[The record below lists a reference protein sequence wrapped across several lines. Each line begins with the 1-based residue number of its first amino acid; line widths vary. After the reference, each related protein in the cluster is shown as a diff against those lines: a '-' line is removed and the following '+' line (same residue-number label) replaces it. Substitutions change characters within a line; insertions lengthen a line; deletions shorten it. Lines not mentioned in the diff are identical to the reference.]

1 MSGKVYGLS
10 KKAMTEKYEDL
21 VFTRLMAVY
30 AEDES
35 ARILAEIEKENITAN
50 ASGIKKIFDREE
62 RKENLAV
69 LWKYSKKVIN
79 FVAMVVFVA
88 IVSLSSVVVAS
99 ADVREAV
106 AEAIY
111 HLVLRETDRYTEVSI
126 GNSSGFI
133 DPEIYDWEGAY
144 APTYIP
150 NGFSFGEMQDLDSQK
165 IVTYF
170 SETNFISFVQ
180 AQNVIQQ
187 ADTENADRIEQIII
201 NNSEGLLVV
210 KGELTSLTWNI
221 GDTLFTV
228 LGNYYTE
235 ELINMAQ
242 SIKPIN
248 KTEEP
253 KPEEEYT
260 FVDPEI
266 YTWNRGYGLTYVT
279 EGYSLYSAKDAFLS
293 IAINYKKGEN
303 YIAFAQHFEGGGNLH
318 LDTEDADI
326 TKDIQIGESKG
337 LLVIKDDWSCVL
349 WSIEDVLIQV
359 SGTAPTEE
367 IIRIAKGVKP
377 LEKSA
382 TEEYEFVDPEIYVWE
397 EGFGLTYVPKD
408 FTLYNSKDLELS
420 RIINYK
426 KGEYYISFVQYLDGS
441 GSVNTDT
448 ENADLVE
455 TIRIGESEA
464 FHVIKNDRSCVLWSI
479 EDVLIQVSGT
489 APTEEIIRIAEG
501 VKPINKTEEPEPKE
515 EYTFVDP
522 EIYDW
527 EGAYAP
533 TYIPKG
539 FVFYQKQK
547 FGSQFFV
554 DYMRGDEYI
563 SFLQAGDVI
572 FQVDTEDAEINKKI
586 VIGESE
592 GLLVSENGNTYLN
605 WCIGNTNFQIYGTC
619 EIDEIIKIAEGVKP
633 IN

>member
-79 FVAMVVFVA
+79 FAAMVVFVA

-111 HLVLRETDRYTEVSI
+111 HLMIKDYGRYTQVTI

-133 DPEIYDWEGAY
+133 DPEIYTWDDAY
-144 APTYIP
+144 APTYMTE
-150 NGFSFGEMQDLDSQK
+150 GFELSNFSCTSSQQTVDYVCGED
-165 IVTYF
+165 
-170 SETNFISFVQ
+170 FICFIQ
-180 AQNVIQQ
+180 AHNSTGQI
-187 ADTENADRIEQIII
+187 DTENAEIVENLIIGD
-201 NNSEGLLVV
+201 SSALFVV
-210 KGELTSLTWNI
+210 KGNTTYVSWSI
-221 GDTLFTV
+221 GDTMFLVIGTAAPEEV
-228 LGNYYTE
+228 LKVAE
-235 ELINMAQ
+235 
-242 SIKPIN
+242 SIKPIGYFEN
-248 KTEEP
+248 EE
-253 KPEEEYT
+253 PEEEYT

-326 TKDIQIGESKG
+326 TKNIQIGESKG

-377 LEKSA
+377 LEKAA
-382 TEEYEFVDPEIYVWE
+382 TEEYEFVDPEVYVWE

-426 KGEYYISFVQYLDGS
+426 KGEYYISFAQYLDGS

-464 FHVIKNDRSCVLWSI
+464 FHVIKDDWSCVFWSVG
-479 EDVLIQVSGT
+479 DVLLQVSGT
-489 APTEEIIRIAEG
+489 AHDDEILEVAEN
-501 VKPINKTEEPEPKE
+501 VRHYVKTEEPEPKE

-527 EGAYAP
+527 EDAYAP

-619 EIDEIIKIAEGVKP
+619 EIDEIIRIAEGVKP